1 MLQFTGLQKVGHDLA
16 TEQQQQQHKIYI
28 YTYILTYIYTYIQLT
43 LEKCRFELH
52 GSTYK
57 QIFFN
62 VDTAVLHG
70 LWLAEPEKVEYQLWG
85 LDQNGF

>member
-1 MLQFTGLQKVGHDLA
+1 MLQFTGLQRVGHDLA
-16 TEQQQQQHKIYI
+16 MNYNNKIYI
-28 YTYILTYIYTYIQLT
+28 ERERHTYIYTYIQLT